1 MKKSIFAFL
10 FIFMFYGTAFAEK
23 EEWIDKDYN
32 FSNAK
37 AIDVEYCVS
46 EDLCNGIKEKET
58 AEIFHKNFVA
68 MLNKKL
74 SAMNVSVNM
83 LDNNDE
89 RRMENNI
96 NAGDNADLII
106 KVKLLNY
113 TVGASYSEGYSYTTV
128 VPRTSTVYTPSGP
141 VVTTTTETKIH
152 NKKGRDVPTVYVN
165 VRFDIIDTVTDK
177 VVWSRIDNR
186 SRQNED
192 EFDNTKP
199 RDVFNRI
206 LKDFKNDFQKRVEKS
221 RN

>member
-32 FSNAK
+32 FSYAK

-46 EDLCNGIKEKET
+46 ENLCNGIKEKET
-58 AEIFHKNFVA
+58 TEIFQEKFVV

-74 SAMNVSVNM
+74 SPMGVYVNM

-89 RRMENNI
+89 MRIENNI
-96 NAGDNADLII
+96 NAEYNTNLII
-106 KVKLLNY
+106 KVKLVNY
-113 TVGASYSEGYSYTTV
+113 TVGSSYSEGYSYTTV
-128 VPRTSTVYTPSGP
+128 IPKTSTVYTPSGP
-141 VVTTTTETKIH
+141 VVTATTETKIH
-152 NKKGRDVPTVYVN
+152 NKRGRDVPTVYVN
-165 VRFDIIDTVTDK
+165 VRFDVVDTATDK